1 LTKQESNMTDRIA
14 TVRRFYEI
22 FASGAVNGFDDI
34 LTDDWELK
42 PALFGTPGTKAG
54 EQQTIGYLHSVLADI
69 TYTVDD
75 IHEAGDTVACR
86 NMLRG
91 TLKAPFLGL
100 NAPDMPIA
108 LMTMEFHHF
117 RDQRIASTWH
127 LEDFFGVYQG
137 LLAGGATPVA

>member
-1 LTKQESNMTDRIA
+1 MTDRIA

-22 FASGAVNGFDDI
+22 FASGEVEGLDEI
-34 LTDDWELK
+34 LADDWELK
-42 PALFGTPGTKAG
+42 PPLFGTPGTKAG
-54 EQQTIGYLHSVLADI
+54 EQQTIGYLHGVLNAI

-75 IHEAGDTVACR
+75 IHESGDTVACR

-100 NAPDMPIA
+100 SAPGREIA

-117 RDQRIASTWH
+117 KGDRIAVTWH
-127 LEDFFGVYQG
+127 LEDFFGVHQA
-137 LLAGGATPVA
+137 LLAAGAMSAD